1 MSVDY
6 ETKKTKL
13 EADLKKL
20 KQDFKDLKES
30 GGEKFVKDAKN
41 LENTALD
48 FYNNFRTKASEGFD
62 EIKKK
67 IPECKEAL
75 QDQIYR
81 ASDEISTS
89 IRKKPLEAL
98 SIAAG
103 VGLLIGLFLSRKN

>member
-13 EADLKKL
+13 ESELKRL
-20 KQDFKDLKES
+20 KQEFLDLKEN
-30 GGEKFVKDAKN
+30 GGEKFAKDAKD
-41 LENTALD
+41 LEKTALD
-48 FYNNFRTKASEGFD
+48 FYNNFRTKASEGLD

-67 IPECKEAL
+67 IPEYKDVL

-81 ASDEISTS
+81 AGDEISTS
-89 IRKKPLEAL
+89 IKKRPVEAL